1 MENNTVLEN
10 VVLEVTEN
18 QMTTHLK
25 ANNETWAKVR
35 PDEPVFVL
43 RGQDITAPRIILHWI
58 EMNLDIVSEAK
69 LKEAFHT
76 VLSMRRYD
84 ERRNP
89 T

>member
-1 MENNTVLEN
+1 MPEEKVLE
-10 VVLEVTEN
+10 EVILTEN
-18 QMTTHLK
+18 QMTSHLK
-25 ANNETWAKVR
+25 ANNETWKKVR
-35 PDEPVFVL
+35 EDEPVFVL
-43 RGQDITAPRIILHWI
+43 RGQDISSPRIILHWI

-84 ERRNP
+84 SRRNA